1 MISSRTEF
9 LAGLRAVAPILLGVV
24 PFALI
29 TGIAAVEAKLPT
41 GLAIASSILIFAG
54 ASQLAATQLIRENGA
69 FVVIILTVLIINLRF
84 AMYSVSL
91 APHFKRLAS
100 SWKGLLAYLLTDQ
113 AYALSIIRY
122 NEIPQH
128 PAKQWFYLGA
138 AVGLWVTWQTGTIVG
153 VLVGAQIPANW
164 SLDFAIPLT
173 FIAVTVPAIKGRRAL
188 IVATV
193 SVLVA
198 VTAAGLP
205 YNLGLIVA
213 GLGGVFTGIILEA
226 I

>member
-41 GLAIASSILIFAG
+41 GLAIASSIIIFAG
-54 ASQLAATQLIRENGA
+54 ASQLAATQLIRDNGA
-69 FVVIILTVLIINLRF
+69 FVVIILTVLVINLRF

-91 APHFKRLAS
+91 APHFKRLAA

-122 NEIPQH
+122 SEVPQH
-128 PAKQWFYLGA
+128 TAKQWFFLGA

-173 FIAVTVPAIKGRRAL
+173 FIAVTVPAIKTRRSL
-188 IVATV
+188 IVAGV
-193 SVLVA
+193 SVFIA
-198 VTAAGLP
+198 VMAAGLP

-226 I
+226 M

>member
-1 MISSRTEF
+1 MRSS
-9 LAGLRAVAPILLGVV
+9 
-24 PFALI
+24 
-29 TGIAAVEAKLPT
+29 
-41 GLAIASSILIFAG
+41 
-54 ASQLAATQLIRENGA
+54 
-69 FVVIILTVLIINLRF
+69 
-84 AMYSVSL
+84 
-91 APHFKRLAS
+91 
-100 SWKGLLAYLLTDQ
+100 
-113 AYALSIIRY
+113 
-122 NEIPQH
+122 
-128 PAKQWFYLGA
+128 
-138 AVGLWVTWQTGTIVG
+138 TGTIVG

-213 GLGGVFTGIILEA
+213 GLVGVFTGIILEA